1 MEKKQAVFSVL
12 LATWDFPDWKVNPF
26 FVRKSLAPI
35 PPWKGSIFAMSWRK
49 AFKLVKHLFP
59 THWSS
64 IQALLLCKQRKNNAA
79 SFPCLCSSENNG
91 SLSNNNCK
99 KKNRNG
105 KSQICAASTLLSSLL
120 QHWEGREMPA
130 AGEETLLGPT
140 PPDPCLASLTKGIP
154 RQESEKSPAVC
165 CSVPR
170 SPAVFL
176 APCTVSPLQQREAR
190 GRAFPASRH
199 LEVLLPFPTKRHG
212 HLELPPPRTW
222 ASSPKGLI
230 PWVNEGINAGTGVLA
245 LLKTHQQVIMT
256 PNSVLLSNC
265 PCLFCSTTCWLLKR
279 EYRGIPDLA
288 IKFIFFFS
296 VLPFLNG
303 ALTVFLFGF

>member
-1 MEKKQAVFSVL
+1 MQL
-12 LATWDFPDWKVNPF
+12 PF
-26 FVRKSLAPI
+26 
-35 PPWKGSIFAMSWRK
+35 
-49 AFKLVKHLFP
+49 LVCVPQK
-59 THWSS
+59 TM
-64 IQALLLCKQRKNNAA
+64 AA
-79 SFPCLCSSENNG
+79 CQIITV
-91 SLSNNNCK
+91 K

-165 CSVPR
+165 CSVPH

-222 ASSPKGLI
+222 ANSPKGLI
-230 PWVNEGINAGTGVLA
+230 P
-245 LLKTHQQVIMT
+245 
-256 PNSVLLSNC
+256 
-265 PCLFCSTTCWLLKR
+265 
-279 EYRGIPDLA
+279 
-288 IKFIFFFS
+288 
-296 VLPFLNG
+296 
-303 ALTVFLFGF
+303 